1 MFYSDVIIVGGGPAG
16 SSCAWKLKQAGI
28 DCIILDKETFPRS
41 KVCAGWITPKI
52 IKDLGFKPNDYP
64 HNLLAFNKI
73 HFNIYGKMLP
83 IKTFQYS
90 IRRYEFDKWLLDR
103 SGVPVYKHRVRKI
116 KQSSEGYLVDDEY
129 FCKHLVGAGGTDC
142 PVYRTFFQFTIP
154 RKETLLIIALADEF
168 KYDHKDEN
176 CYLWFFKNKL
186 PGYSWYVPK
195 GNGYINIG
203 IGGIYHKLLKR
214 NITIR
219 DQWNYFIHELSDL
232 SLVKQYNHTP
242 RGYYYYL
249 RQSIWIG
256 HINNVYIIGDSA
268 GLATKDL
275 GEGIGPA
282 VKSGILA
289 ANSIINTTGYYLHT
303 ITRYS
308 IPNLV
313 INGLVNYE
321 DQVQKVL

>member
-16 SSCAWKLKQAGI
+16 STCAWKLKQAGI
-28 DCIILDKETFPRS
+28 NCIILDKETFPTS
-41 KVCAGWITPKI
+41 KVCAGWITPKV
-52 IKDLGFKPNDYP
+52 IKALGFIPNDYP
-64 HNLLAFNKI
+64 HSLLAINKI
-73 HFNIYGKMLP
+73 YFNIYGKILP

-103 SGVPVYKHRVRKI
+103 SGVPVYKQRVRKI
-116 KQSSEGYLVDDEY
+116 KQSSEGYLVNDEY
-129 FCKHLVGAGGTDC
+129 SCKHLVGAGGTDC
-142 PVYRTFFQFTIP
+142 PVYRTFFQFAIP
-154 RKETLLIIALADEF
+154 RKETSLIIALADEF
-168 KYDHKDEN
+168 KYDYKDEN

-195 GNGYINIG
+195 GNGLINIG
-203 IGGIYHKLLKR
+203 IGGVYHKLLKR
-214 NITIR
+214 KITIR
-219 DQWNYFIHELSDL
+219 DQWNYFINQLSDL

-256 HINNVYIIGDSA
+256 QINKAYIIGDSA

-282 VKSGILA
+282 VESGILA
-289 ANSIINTTGYYLHT
+289 ANSIINSTGYYLNT
-303 ITRYS
+303 IKRYS